1 MDDSVVAE
9 VSGRFA
15 YVVGRVNRRLIAAR
29 GELSYGLLSAL
40 STVAKQGPIRFADLA
55 QIELVSAP
63 SITRL
68 VAELENRGLV
78 ERSADPVDGR
88 ASLIVVTEK
97 GDEAIVQ
104 ARAARAKVVY
114 EMLSGLSPDDI
125 ARVEKALP
133 VLEGLID

>member
-1 MDDSVVAE
+1 MEDSVVTE

-29 GELSYGLLSAL
+29 GSLSYGLLSAL
-40 STVAKQGPIRFADLA
+40 STVSKQGPIRFADLA

-97 GDEAIVQ
+97 GSAAILE
-104 ARAARAKVVY
+104 ARAARAKVVFDL
-114 EMLSGLSPDDI
+114 LSGLTDDEV
-125 ARVEKALP
+125 AAVERALP
-133 VLEGLID
+133 ALERLID

>member
-1 MDDSVVAE
+1 MDDSVVTD

-15 YVVGRVNRRLIAAR
+15 YVVGRFNRRLIAAR

-78 ERSADPVDGR
+78 KRSADPIDGR

-97 GDEAIVQ
+97 GSAAILD

-114 EMLSGLSPDDI
+114 DLLSSLT
-125 ARVEKALP
+125 AEQVAAVENALP